1 MAAVRWWGLFSAA
14 ATPVALIGGW
24 LVAAALQPAGYDPV
38 HQTIS
43 ALAAHGATDS
53 WVMTSALYAVGL
65 GNVLT
70 AAALV
75 GLRSRSRVFLAAGGL
90 AGIGVAV
97 FPQPHAGSSP
107 LHIGCAAVSILI
119 LAIWPATVRTSEP
132 GTAIAGEP
140 ATSILLGKRFLATV
154 TGSLVALD
162 IWLFAAGQGIG
173 QLGVAERVATGAE
186 NMWPLAVVL
195 TLRHQAARM
204 HQ

>member
-1 MAAVRWWGLFSAA
+1 
-14 ATPVALIGGW
+14 
-24 LVAAALQPAGYDPV
+24 LVAAVLQPAAYDPL

-43 ALAAHGATDS
+43 ALAADGATDR

-75 GLRSRSRVFLAAGGL
+75 GVRGPSRALLAAGGL

-107 LHIGCAAVSILI
+107 MHIGCAAVSILI
-119 LAIWPATVRTSEP
+119 LAIWPATVRASWPATVRASEP
-132 GTAIAGEP
+132 ATVRASEP
-140 ATSILLGKRFLATV
+140 ATSILLGKRFLVAV
-154 TGSLVALD
+154 TGALMALD

-195 TLRHQAARM
+195 TLRHQAAKM
-204 HQ
+204 HT

>member
-1 MAAVRWWGLFSAA
+1 VLSAA

-24 LVAAALQPAGYDPV
+24 LVAAHLQAAGYDPAR
-38 HQTIS
+38 QTIS
-43 ALAAHGATDS
+43 ALAAHGATDR

-75 GLRSRSRVFLAAGGL
+75 GLRGTSRLLLAAGGL

-97 FPQPHAGSSP
+97 FPQPHNGSSP
-107 LHIGCAAVSILI
+107 LHLGCAAVSIFI
-119 LAIWPATVRTSEP
+119 LAIWPATVPANQPANQPAMSFAAEP
-132 GTAIAGEP
+132 R
-140 ATSILLGKRFLATV
+140 TSILLSKRFLVAV
-154 TGSLVALD
+154 TGVLIGLD
-162 IWLFAAGQGIG
+162 IWLFAAGQGSG

-195 TLRHQAARM
+195 TLRHQAAKM
-204 HQ
+204 HT

>member
-1 MAAVRWWGLFSAA
+1 
-14 ATPVALIGGW
+14 
-24 LVAAALQPAGYDPV
+24 
-38 HQTIS
+38 
-43 ALAAHGATDS
+43 
-53 WVMTSALYAVGL
+53 MTSALYAVGL

-75 GLRSRSRVFLAAGGL
+75 GLRNCSRVFLAAGGL

-97 FPQPHAGSSP
+97 FPQPHAGSSA

-119 LAIWPATVRTSEP
+119 LAIWPVTVRTR
-132 GTAIAGEP
+132 EP
-140 ATSILLGKRFLATV
+140 ATSVLLGKRFLAAA

-195 TLRHQAARM
+195 ALRHQAARM

>member
-1 MAAVRWWGLFSAA
+1 
-14 ATPVALIGGW
+14 
-24 LVAAALQPAGYDPV
+24 LVAAELQPAAYDPL

-43 ALAAHGATDS
+43 ALAADGATDR

-75 GLRSRSRVFLAAGGL
+75 GLRGPSRALLAAGGL

-107 LHIGCAAVSILI
+107 MHIGCAAVSILI
-119 LAIWPATVRTSEP
+119 LAIWPATVRASEP
-132 GTAIAGEP
+132 ATVRASEP
-140 ATSILLGKRFLATV
+140 ATSILLGKRFLVTV
-154 TGSLVALD
+154 TGALMALD
-162 IWLFAAGQGIG
+162 IWLFAAGHGIG

-195 TLRHQAARM
+195 TLRHQAAKM
-204 HQ
+204 HT